1 MGFPFGAVGVVA
13 IGVLGLGLA
22 ILGWG
27 GLVFRIAFAQKVEEV
42 TADVAVLSLGGAL
55 AMDSGEAI
63 EEELRDIGK
72 GQGVA
77 AGDALVGELYNE
89 IAEEE
94 VNGVG
99 IREVPDVVE
108 EFVGG
113 SFMLEATRLHLLAN
127 VVGAEGGVGIRAK
140 HTAAMTF
147 AVDVLAR
154 RQSQGLGLGLGDDR
168 GREGDPTPGGFCVVI

>member
-1 MGFPFGAVGVVA
+1 
-13 IGVLGLGLA
+13 
-22 ILGWG
+22 
-27 GLVFRIAFAQKVEEV
+27 
-42 TADVAVLSLGGAL
+42 
-55 AMDSGEAI
+55 MDSGEAI

-108 EFVGG
+108 
-113 SFMLEATRLHLLAN
+113 
-127 VVGAEGGVGIRAK
+127 
-140 HTAAMTF
+140 
-147 AVDVLAR
+147 
-154 RQSQGLGLGLGDDR
+154 
-168 GREGDPTPGGFCVVI
+168 